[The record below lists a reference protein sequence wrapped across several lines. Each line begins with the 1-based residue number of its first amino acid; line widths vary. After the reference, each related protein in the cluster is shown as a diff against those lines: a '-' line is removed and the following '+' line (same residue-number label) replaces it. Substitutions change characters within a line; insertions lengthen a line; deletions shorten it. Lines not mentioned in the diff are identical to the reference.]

1 MNEPHHIRD
10 ILPGVMS
17 EIERHARQSEIHR
30 RGVLAAL
37 KGFRGPVPELVEQAE
52 RAQATEPGQ
61 PESKTAALLRGTT

>member
-37 KGFRGPVPELVEQAE
+37 KDFRGGHKPAVPEPE
-52 RAQATEPGQ
+52 Q
-61 PESKTAALLRGTT
+61 PESKTATLLRGTI